1 MGQIEV
7 KGKAEKTVVYDL
19 INVGITF
26 HSREETSKEAS
37 EKVMRDCENFLSYFA
52 KMGYDMNS
60 VRLEKD
66 YVSENTYYDDYDDS
80 SKYSYLA
87 TRKVNIIMKYD
98 MKLVNNI
105 HSLLNYLSLKAEVST
120 NYEFSDNIRV
130 GDELMQEALQNA
142 RQKAEKMAAAIGEEI
157 TGLISADQKSTDNSA
172 YIGDILCLAESASFL
187 MSDNI
192 ELEEYEYTDQLA
204 ASEITLSESINTVWE
219 TKRP

>member
-26 HSREETSKEAS
+26 HSREETPKEAS
-37 EKVMRDCENFLSYFA
+37 EKVMRDCENFLSSFA

-66 YVSENTYYDDYDDS
+66 YVSENTYYDNYDDS

-172 YIGDILCLAESASFL
+172 YIGDTLCLSESASFL